1 MTDDYSPRT
10 VGDLSHPLEHTFVDG
25 SGKVHD
31 LTGVNA
37 ANMTFVLVNAD
48 TGVRK
53 VGLGTWTI
61 GPLDPADPAPAGKAV
76 YHWNAADVN
85 AAGLFKIQAGV
96 PFSDG
101 FLHFSIKELLFKAPL

>member
-25 SGKVHD
+25 QGKPHD

-37 ANMTFVLVNAD
+37 ANMTFVMVNAD
-48 TGVRK
+48 SGVRK
-53 VGLGTWTI
+53 VGLGTWTL
-61 GPLDPADPAPAGKAV
+61 GSLDPADPAPIGKAV
-76 YHWNAADVN
+76 YHWNANDVN
-85 AAGLFKIQAGV
+85 AAGLFKIQSSV

-101 FLHFSIKELLFKAPL
+101 VLHFEIKELLFKAPL